1 MQEAISAWSDL
12 TPPSI
17 EKGREMDTK
26 LNTER
31 RKEAQ
36 RRLSDFGPPE
46 GLTERRINIERR
58 LFNFGVDSAGG
69 WGVVTTSSGSRGNST
84 TGC

>member
-1 MQEAISAWSDL
+1 
-12 TPPSI
+12 
-17 EKGREMDTK
+17 MDTK

-58 LFNFGVDSAGG
+58 LFNLGFDG
-69 WGVVTTSSGSRGNST
+69 TSNWNGTSNSGGSRVNST
-84 TGC
+84 TDC